1 MIEGILVEGLIYGI
15 MVLGVFITFRVL
27 DFPDLTVDGS
37 FPLGAALM
45 AQCILLDVNLWLGLL
60 LAFVGGVIAG
70 MVTALIHNRLKVPN
84 LLAGILTMTM
94 LYSINIRILGNRA
107 NVPVLQHETILT
119 KVSAQLAG
127 IIPDEYILLVFFVV
141 VAIVI
146 KVLIDMFFR
155 TDLGMTMGAMGNN
168 EQMVI
173 SQGVDPK
180 TLKTIGVGLSN
191 GLVAVSGAFA
201 AQYLGFADVGL
212 GQGIIISGLASVM
225 IGEFLIMKSNRIGVL
240 TLCALLGSILFHAV
254 MYLGQV
260 LRLPHQDDAQRP
272 EPDQGHPD
280 HRAAGPD
287 PGQET
292 EEVPSRHW
300 WKNDRVKKCLH
311 DLQSGDGQRKPG
323 HQQHQPEGQ
332 RGGLHHRDRQ
342 QRRREVH
349 ALQPCR
355 RHDHPDHRFHP

>member
-1 MIEGILVEGLIYGI
+1 MIEAILVEGLIYGI

-45 AQCILLDVNLWLGLL
+45 VQCILLGTNIWLALL
-60 LAFVGGVIAG
+60 VAFIGGILAGVT
-70 MVTALIHNRLKVPN
+70 TALIHNHLKVPN

-107 NVPVLQHETILT
+107 NVPVLKQETILS
-119 KVSAQLAG
+119 KVSGMFSGSL
-127 IIPDEYILLVFFVV
+127 PDEYVLLVFFVIV
-141 VAIVI
+141 VGII
-146 KVLIDMFFR
+146 KVLVDLFFR

-173 SQGVDPK
+173 SQGVNPK

-225 IGEFLIMKSNRIGVL
+225 IGEFLVMKSNRIGVL
-240 TLCALLGSILFHAV
+240 TLCAISGSILFHGV
-254 MYLGQV
+254 MYLGRYYGYIINMTPNDLNLIKGLLIIV
-260 LRLPHQDDAQRP
+260 LLVVTQSKKLKKAAI
-272 EPDQGHPD
+272 
-280 HRAAGPD
+280 RAMVD
-287 PGQET
+287 
-292 EEVPSRHW
+292 
-300 WKNDRVKKCLH
+300 K
-311 DLQSGDGQRKPG
+311 
-323 HQQHQPEGQ
+323 
-332 RGGLHHRDRQ
+332 
-342 QRRREVH
+342 
-349 ALQPCR
+349 
-355 RHDHPDHRFHP
+355 